1 MKRYDAIVV
10 GMGPAGMSAAA
21 ALAEHG
27 GRAVVIDSA
36 SAPGGQLVKQIHK
49 FFGSAEVCAGVR
61 GIRLADQL
69 HQRGLEL
76 GVEFLLNHTVYGIEP
91 TEQGRYAVYAAG
103 EKETAALEAQSVI
116 LATGASENALP
127 FPGWTLPG
135 VITAGAAQTLVNLY
149 RVPCGKKA
157 LIVGAGNVGLIV
169 AYQLMQAGMDME
181 AVIEASPKIGGYE
194 VHANKIRRA
203 GVPVLTGHTILEAR
217 GSDCVEEAVIAQV
230 DSQFVPVP
238 GTERTLSVDTICLAV
253 GLSPLTKLAELSG
266 CAIQW
271 DSAKRQRFIA
281 HDANMMTSQPGV
293 FTAGDAAGVEEASIA
308 MEEGAVAGL
317 RAGEY
322 LGCIAAEEVE
332 AQIRE
337 REARIQAIRTVKAA
351 PEKKIPEV
359 LPSGRR
365 PQAVIECYQ
374 GIPCNPCEKN
384 CPSHAITVGAE
395 LSSPPVVNRDLCIG
409 CGRCVA
415 VCPGQ
420 ACFMVGPAEDGANR
434 EVFFPYEYLPIP
446 QRGSRVMAADRQ
458 GKAVCEAVVRQVK
471 TMPDYD
477 GTYVVSLLVPEE
489 YASIVRGIVREEE
502 Q

>member
-1 MKRYDAIVV
+1 MKRYDAIIV

-61 GIRLADQL
+61 GIRLADRL
-69 HQRGLEL
+69 HQQGVRL
-76 GVEFLLNHTVYGIEP
+76 GVEFLLDHTVYGIEAA
-91 TEQGRYAVYAAG
+91 EEGYVVYAAG
-103 EKETAALEAQSVI
+103 EKETVSLEAPSVI

-169 AYQLMQAGMDME
+169 AYQLMQAGMDIE
-181 AVIEASPKIGGYE
+181 AVIEAAPKIGGYE

-217 GSDCVEEAVIAQV
+217 GGCCVEEAVIARV
-230 DSQFVPVP
+230 DRQFAPIP
-238 GTERTLSVDTICLAV
+238 GTERTLAVDTVCLAV

-266 CAIQW
+266 CEIRW

-281 HDANMMTSQPGV
+281 HDANMMTSRPGV

-317 RAGEY
+317 RAAEY
-322 LGCIAAEEVE
+322 LGLAAANEVE
-332 AQIRE
+332 AQARE
-337 REARIQAIRTVKAA
+337 REARIRAIRTVKAA
-351 PEKKIPEV
+351 PEKPAADAM
-359 LPSGRR
+359 PAGNR
-365 PQAVIECYQ
+365 PRAVIECYQ

-384 CPSHAITVGAE
+384 CPSHAIVVGE
-395 LSSPPVVNRDLCIG
+395 DLSSPPVVNPELCIG

-420 ACFMVGPAEDGANR
+420 ACFMVGPAADGER
-434 EVFFPYEYLPIP
+434 SEVFFPYEYLPVP
-446 QRGSRVMAADRQ
+446 RRGSRVMAADRQ
-458 GKAVCEAVVRQVK
+458 GNAVCEAVVNQVK
-471 TMPDYD
+471 TVPAYD
-477 GTYVVSLLVPEE
+477 GTYVVSLLVPKE
-489 YASIVRGIVREEE
+489 YAGAVRGIAREGEL
-502 Q
+502 